1 MVLKLTVPQVGA
13 LVWVLVY
20 AGLLILAVGLAVRGT
35 DADTGG
41 ALELAGILFAL
52 VGIVLIG
59 VRARMA
65 RSATDPST
73 PPAER
78 NR

>member
-1 MVLKLTVPQVGA
+1 MVLKLTVSRVGA

-20 AGLLILAVGLAVRGT
+20 AGLLILTVGLALRGT
-35 DADTGG
+35 DASTGG
-41 ALELAGILFAL
+41 VLEASGVLLAL

-65 RSATDPST
+65 RTAAGPST
-73 PPAER
+73 PPTER
-78 NR
+78 TR